1 MWFYSDMTSTQTT
14 QTRPVV
20 ATMNIPA
27 GTIHDASYTVAAWY
41 RTFEYDAQ
49 TVEVSLSG
57 NFACYKIVGR
67 TTHEHFPSLFG
78 GVATGGGTM
87 GDCDKESTYTVQTH
101 NYNAAEL
108 VEAGDMVLTDA
119 ATIKESFCDHSD
131 YCRGSQT
138 TYTTDDDGNTTSSHG
153 ACDHDSHDN
162 PHGKSLIE
170 RCARGFLSSGYV
182 PDSAVTKR
190 HIKIVT
196 V

>member
-14 QTRPVV
+14 QTCPVV
-20 ATMNIPA
+20 ATMDIPA
-27 GTIHDASYTVAAWY
+27 GTVHDASYETAAWY

-49 TVEVSLSG
+49 TVEVRLAS

-87 GDCDKESTYTVQTH
+87 GDCDKESTYDVQTY
-101 NYNAAEL
+101 NYNAAAM

-138 TYTTDDDGNTTSSHG
+138 DYTVEIGTAGRHV
-153 ACDHDSHDN
+153 ACDHDSHEDYRGN
-162 PHGKSLIE
+162 IVTE
-170 RCARGFLSSGYV
+170 RDARGFLPSGYV